1 MKILL
6 FILWVSSSLFAATIL
21 SYNIY
26 DRTDRV
32 DLMFTFDTP
41 FTGSI
46 TQKRHNNKL
55 IIKLNDSSI
64 ESPKIKNI
72 ASKFVSKLT
81 IAPIGEEVQI
91 IAKIPHDV
99 VMKASKTSDGYGL
112 RLRFIKAPKKTPVAP
127 SVQNPDF
134 SQLPTKPDTEIS
146 TSYIVVVALLLLSI
160 VALLL
165 FKKRL
170 GSATTKRTN
179 KFALFGKEP
188 NTHDDVNIRFQ
199 KTIDANNKV
208 VMLEF
213 AQENYL
219 VVLGNTNILLD
230 KFDAS
235 NVRTKHEFEEML
247 DVKHQELDQ
256 FLKIKKESEAFES
269 YKDKASG
276 MDAVIDD
283 LDLKKG

>member
-1 MKILL
+1 MKIVLFFL
-6 FILWVSSSLFAATIL
+6 FIGPSLFAANIL

-26 DRTDRV
+26 DRTDRI

-41 FTGSI
+41 FRGTI
-46 TQKRHNNKL
+46 TQKRHHDKL
-55 IIKLNDSSI
+55 VIKLNNSSI

-81 IAPIGEEVQI
+81 IAPIEDEVQI
-91 IAKIPHDV
+91 IAKVPYNVI
-99 VMKASKTSDGYGL
+99 MKASKTSDGYGL
-112 RLRFIKAPKKTPVAP
+112 RLRFMKATENTQRSPM
-127 SVQNPDF
+127 QNPDL
-134 SQLPTKPDTEIS
+134 SQLPTKGDTEIS
-146 TSYIVVVALLLLSI
+146 TSYIAVIALLLLSI
-160 VALLL
+160 VALLV

-170 GSATTKRTN
+170 GMAKTTTK
-179 KFALFGKEP
+179 FSLFQKASASQ
-188 NTHDDVNIRFQ
+188 DDVNIRFQ
-199 KTIDANNKV
+199 KSIDANNKV

-213 AQENYL
+213 AQEKYL
-219 VVLGNTNILLD
+219 VVLGNTNLLLD

-247 DVKHQELDQ
+247 DIKHQELEQ

-276 MDAVIDD
+276 MGAVIDD

>member
-1 MKILL
+1 MKIALL
-6 FILWVSSSLFAATIL
+6 ILYFSFSLFAANIL

-32 DLMFTFDTP
+32 DVMFTFDTP
-41 FTGSI
+41 FAGAI
-46 TQKRHNNKL
+46 TQKRHNDKL
-55 IIKLNDSSI
+55 IIKLSNSSI
-64 ESPKIKNI
+64 ESPKIKNV
-72 ASKFVSKLT
+72 ASQFVSKLT
-81 IAPIGEEVQI
+81 IAPIGDEVQI
-91 IAKIPHDV
+91 IAKIPQNV

-112 RLRFIKAPKKTPVAP
+112 RLRFIKAVKSTPNTP
-127 SVQNPDF
+127 TQTPDF
-134 SQLPTKPDTEIS
+134 SQLPTKPDTKIS
-146 TSYIVVVALLLLSI
+146 TSYIVVIALLLLSI
-160 VALLL
+160 VALLF

-170 GSATTKRTN
+170 STASTTTK
-179 KFALFGKEP
+179 FSLFKKENP
-188 NTHDDVNIRFQ
+188 SQDEVNIRFQ
-199 KTIDANNKV
+199 KSIDAHNKV

-219 VVLGNTNILLD
+219 VVLGNTNLLLD

-276 MDAVIDD
+276 MDAIIDD

>member
-1 MKILL
+1 MRIIF
-6 FILWVSSSLFAATIL
+6 FILSLNFSLFAANIL

-32 DLMFTFDTP
+32 DVMFTFDTP
-41 FTGSI
+41 FTGTI
-46 TQKRHNNKL
+46 TQKRHNDKL

-64 ESPKIKNI
+64 ESPKIKNV
-72 ASKFVSKLT
+72 ASQFVSKLT
-81 IAPIGEEVQI
+81 IAPIGDEVQI
-91 IAKIPHDV
+91 IAKIPHNV

-112 RLRFIKAPKKTPVAP
+112 RLRFIKAVKSTENTTAD
-127 SVQNPDF
+127 NPDF

-146 TSYIVVVALLLLSI
+146 TSYIVVIALLLLSI

-165 FKKRL
+165 LRKRL
-170 GSATTKRTN
+170 GATTTTTK
-179 KFALFGKEP
+179 KFSLFKKEA
-188 NTHDDVNIRFQ
+188 TSQDDVNIRFQ
-199 KTIDANNKV
+199 KSIDANNKV

-219 VVLGNTNILLD
+219 VVLGNTNLLLD

-276 MDAVIDD
+276 IDAVIDD
-283 LDLKKG
+283 LDLKKS

>member
-1 MKILL
+1 MRIILL
-6 FILWVSSSLFAATIL
+6 TLLVGASLFAANIL

-32 DLMFTFDTP
+32 DIMFTFDTP
-41 FTGSI
+41 FTGTI
-46 TQKRHNNKL
+46 TQKRHNDKL
-55 IIKLNDSSI
+55 IIKLGNSSI

-72 ASKFVSKLT
+72 SSVFVSKLT
-81 IAPIGEEVQI
+81 IAPIGDDVQI

-99 VMKASKTSDGYGL
+99 VMKASKTADGYGL
-112 RLRFIKAPKKTPVAP
+112 RLRFVKAEKSTQKI
-127 SVQNPDF
+127 PDQDPDL
-134 SQLPTKPDTEIS
+134 SQIPTKSDTKIS
-146 TSYIVVVALLLLSI
+146 TSYLVVVALLLLSI
-160 VALLL
+160 VVLLI

-170 GSATTKRTN
+170 GTTATTK
-179 KFALFGKEP
+179 KFSLFNRGSTSPDEI
-188 NTHDDVNIRFQ
+188 NIRFQ
-199 KTIDANNKV
+199 KSIDANNKV

-213 AQENYL
+213 AEENYL
-219 VVLGNTNILLD
+219 VVLGTTNLLLD
-230 KFDAS
+230 KFDTS

-247 DVKHQELDQ
+247 NTKHQELDQ

-283 LDLKKG
+283 LDLKRG